1 MEKEL
6 LHEMRQDIKDMRKD
20 ITEMK
25 IASAKRDGRLF
36 VVMAVFGTI
45 GGAIMDVVRRKFL
58 G

>member
-25 IASAKRDGRLF
+25 IASARRDGRLF

-45 GGAIMDVVRRKFL
+45 GGAIMDIVRRKFL